1 MSSSTPAPDYI
12 DSKFRAMVVRAL
24 RYYQKILNNLASDE
38 EGETIFHESDPFGHY
53 LVNTAKEAGT
63 AAKELKE
70 SPNNVN
76 NLVKEDRYRSIV
88 QEALVF
94 YVADLRRRQDI
105 ILGEELE
112 HSKRISSPYE
122 NELSTTEIM
131 SSLLAKK

>member
-1 MSSSTPAPDYI
+1 MSSSTPTPDHI
-12 DSKFRAMVVRAL
+12 DSKFRPMVVRAL
-24 RYYQKILNNLASDE
+24 RYYQRILNNLASDE
-38 EGETIFHESDPFGHY
+38 EGETIFRESDPFGHY
-53 LVNTAKEAGT
+53 LVNNA
-63 AAKELKE
+63 
-70 SPNNVN
+70 NVT

-94 YVADLRRRQDI
+94 YVADLRRRQNI

-122 NELSTTEIM
+122 YELSTTEIM

>member
-1 MSSSTPAPDYI
+1 
-12 DSKFRAMVVRAL
+12 MVVRAL
-24 RYYQKILNNLASDE
+24 RFYQKTLNNLASDE
-38 EGETIFHESDPFGHY
+38 EGETIFQESDPFGHY

-63 AAKELKE
+63 AAKVLKE
-70 SPNNVN
+70 SPNSVN
-76 NLVKEDRYRSIV
+76 SLVKEDRYRAIV
-88 QEALVF
+88 QEALMF

-105 ILGEELE
+105 IIGEELE

>member
-1 MSSSTPAPDYI
+1 
-12 DSKFRAMVVRAL
+12 MVVRAL

-38 EGETIFHESDPFGHY
+38 EGESIFHESDPFGHY

-76 NLVKEDRYRSIV
+76 NLVKEDRYRYIV

-94 YVADLRRRQDI
+94 YVADLRRMQDK
-105 ILGEELE
+105 ILDEELE

-122 NELSTTEIM
+122 NELSITEIM
-131 SSLLAKK
+131 GSLLAKK